1 MYESW
6 TRKSSNFSVN
16 LTYSKKCKIA
26 RETGYRALGTA
37 LRYKCGMQSLQNSWK
52 LGKYFSKM
60 EYSQKIEIF

>member
-37 LRYKCGMQSLQNSWK
+37 LRYKLWHAK
-52 LGKYFSKM
+52 LTKFMKVG
-60 EYSQKIEIF
+60 QIFF